1 MTHIVR
7 AEQGAEQDA
16 ILTIPTIK
24 SENSEVSTFSSLLK
38 SKDECEEL
46 FKEWVFFLKSC
57 LDIEYSVSDDM
68 LMSVNRQQNE
78 TNFEFTLDRPAA
90 KLTN

>member
-7 AEQGAEQDA
+7 AEQGAQQDA

-68 LMSVNRQQNE
+68 LYLQRKVKNNIY
-78 TNFEFTLDRPAA
+78 
-90 KLTN
+90 K